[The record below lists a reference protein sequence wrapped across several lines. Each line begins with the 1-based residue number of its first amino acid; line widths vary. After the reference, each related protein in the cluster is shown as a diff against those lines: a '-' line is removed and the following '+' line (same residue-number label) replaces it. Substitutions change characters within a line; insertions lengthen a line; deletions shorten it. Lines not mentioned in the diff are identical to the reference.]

1 VKTPIRVEAAPTVF
15 GTQMELTLLTPHTVS
30 FAGPALGRRA
40 RGALS
45 AAGIS
50 VLERRPSTDWG
61 PQQQEFLVTLEARDA
76 ADAIRRVELA
86 LQRQGTYKNFFANL
100 R

>member
-1 VKTPIRVEAAPTVF
+1 
-15 GTQMELTLLTPHTVS
+15 MELTVLTPHNAN

-61 PQQQEFLVTLEARDA
+61 PQQQEFLVALEARDA

-86 LQRQGTYKNFFANL
+86 LQGHGNYGYFFANL
-100 R
+100 P